1 MYSKD
6 LKEKIFLAR
15 QRGQSWNTISSNF
28 GIPKTSCWKIVKN
41 INAPRAL
48 PKMPNLRVKGNI
60 KKRLVLSLK
69 ELKDKNS
76 RITSASVLRRSNV
89 RLSLSTV
96 QRFLKNEGYKYLNT
110 KKEIALTHKH
120 KDDRREMC
128 RKWLIAGRPSTN
140 IVFSDETRYKLDGPD
155 NEMSWQQP
163 GHRRKRPRR
172 QAGGGGIMI
181 WGMLL
186 PSGELHYV
194 EVPGTL
200 NSVKYIKLLKDYALP
215 IITSVLEDDWL
226 LQQDN
231 APSHSSAATMAF
243 LEAKGVELLGWPSLS
258 PDLNVI
264 ENVWNILANRIYKDG
279 AARNVQDLR
288 YKIKEAVIEFNKD
301 HHIGHNVYSSF
312 GRRVLEC
319 YERLGN
325 LVNA

>member
-6 LKEKIFLAR
+6 LKEKIFSAR
-15 QRGQSWNTISSNF
+15 QKGQSWNTISYNF

-41 INAPRAL
+41 INAPRAPL
-48 PKMPNLRVKGNI
+48 RKPNLKVKGNI
-60 KKRLVLSLK
+60 KKRLFLSLK

-76 RITSASVLRRSNV
+76 RITSASVLQRSNV
-89 RLSLSTV
+89 RLSISTV
-96 QRFLKNEGYKYLNT
+96 QRFMKNEGYKYLNT
-110 KKEIALTHKH
+110 KKEIALTQKH

-128 RKWLIAGRPSTN
+128 KKWLIAGIASRN

-172 QAGGGGIMI
+172 QAGGGGLMI
-181 WGMLL
+181 WGMLF

-194 EVPGTL
+194 EVQGTL

-215 IITSVLEDDWL
+215 IITSVFENDWL

-231 APSHSSAATMAF
+231 APCHSSTATMAF
-243 LEAKGVELLGWPSLS
+243 LEEKGVELLGWPSLS

-264 ENVWNILANRIYKDG
+264 ENVWQILANHIYKDG

-288 YKIKEAVIEFNKD
+288 EKIKEAVTAFNENNVVG
-301 HHIGHNVYSSF
+301 HHVYSSF
-312 GRRVLEC
+312 GRRVLGC
-319 YERLGN
+319 YESLGN